1 MLKIDIFSI
10 YRIIPKI
17 FVVEYNLNI
26 TIQTIHKVYLF
37 WFDFIFYF
45 ELTFFFY
52 LIGLIV
58 SDLPNSF
65 FNGGGITTFEGYANQ
80 FSEDEASYKMHV
92 AGFYPYDF
100 DIMSMQWDGNNTLYI
115 MDGLSKSILKMEAFD
130 IWMNHTK
137 FGYIYLVHRGLS
149 YTISSRIAYDHLTGN
164 MYWTDALYN
173 WIAVQPVHANDQSN
187 YKILISDQL
196 STPGAIAVDPNNE

>member
-1 MLKIDIFSI
+1 MVIKFWWMI
-10 YRIIPKI
+10 YFLYTLLCQRDLL
-17 FVVEYNLNI
+17 FNI
-26 TIQTIHKVYLF
+26 TCIMQSRQMQKAYLKF
-37 WFDFIFYF
+37 WAD
-45 ELTFFFY
+45 FFFFLF

-65 FNGGGITTFEGYANQ
+65 FNGGGISTFEGNPNR
-80 FSEDEASYKMHV
+80 FSEDQNSYIMHAV
-92 AGFYPYDF
+92 GFYPYDL
-100 DIMSMQWDGNNTLYI
+100 DIMSMQWDGNSTLYFVE
-115 MDGLSKSILKMEAFD
+115 GLSKSILKMEAFD
-130 IWMNHTK
+130 IWMNHTD
-137 FGYIYLVHRGLS
+137 FGYIYVVHRGLS

>member
-1 MLKIDIFSI
+1 MNDIFSI
-10 YRIIPKI
+10 YLIIMPKR
-17 FVVEYNLNI
+17 FVVQYNLHNA
-26 TIQTIHKVYLF
+26 IQTNAQGIFKMNLLLF
-37 WFDFIFYF
+37 FLIF
-45 ELTFFFY
+45 

-65 FNGGGITTFEGYANQ
+65 FYGGGMSTFEGYPDQ
-80 FSEDEASYKMHV
+80 FSEDRSSYIMR
-92 AGFYPYDF
+92 GIEFYQYDL
-100 DIMSMQWDGNNTLYI
+100 DIMSMQWDGNSTLYFVE
-115 MDGLSKSILKMEAFD
+115 GLSKSILKMEAFD
-130 IWMNHTK
+130 IWMNHTE
-137 FGYIYLVHRGLS
+137 FGYIYVVHSGLS

>member
-1 MLKIDIFSI
+1 M
-10 YRIIPKI
+10 PKR
-17 FVVEYNLNI
+17 FVVQYNLHNA
-26 TIQTIHKVYLF
+26 IQTNAQGIFKMNLLLF
-37 WFDFIFYF
+37 FLIF
-45 ELTFFFY
+45 

-65 FNGGGITTFEGYANQ
+65 FYGGGMSTFAGYPDQ
-80 FSEDEASYKMHV
+80 FSEDRSSYIMR
-92 AGFYPYDF
+92 GIEFYPYDL
-100 DIMSMQWDGNNTLYI
+100 DIMSMQWDGNSTLYFVE
-115 MDGLSKSILKMEAFD
+115 GLSKSILKMEAFD
-130 IWMNHTK
+130 IWMNHTE
-137 FGYIYLVHRGLS
+137 FGYIYVVHSGLS